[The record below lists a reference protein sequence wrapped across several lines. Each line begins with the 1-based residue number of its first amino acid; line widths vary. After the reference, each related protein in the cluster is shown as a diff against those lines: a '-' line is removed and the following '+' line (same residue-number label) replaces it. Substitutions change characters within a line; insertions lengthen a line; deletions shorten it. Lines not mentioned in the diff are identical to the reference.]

1 MLDLRRLRLLRELH
15 ERGTIA
21 AVADALRFTP
31 SAVSQQ
37 LAVLERETG
46 VTLLE
51 RSGRSVRLT
60 DAARVLV
67 GHATAL
73 LDRAGQAE
81 ADLAAALGTPAGR
94 ARIAAIQSISLTIA
108 PPALAILASSA
119 PQLRVELIEAEPE
132 QALPALVL
140 GDFDVVLA
148 DEWPNQP
155 RPHLTG
161 TDRHDLLV
169 DPIRIA
175 LPANHPAARTDP
187 GAVRV
192 QDLAAESWVSSAPG
206 MGWNEVTTRICRHH
220 GGFEPDIR
228 HRTNDALVSL
238 QLVSRGVAVM
248 IIPQLS
254 ATEPPPGVAI
264 RDIRGASLTR
274 TIFAATRTADARRPS
289 IRTVLDALHTA
300 TAAVAKPPRSHP
312 DTTRPRRRRRTAANR
327 ALRPGG
333 RTATRSSPSSNT

>member
-1 MLDLRRLRLLRELH
+1 MLDLRRLRLLRELD

-46 VTLLE
+46 VALLE
-51 RSGRSVRLT
+51 RSGRGVRLT

-67 GHATAL
+67 DHATVL
-73 LDRAGQAE
+73 LDRAEQAE
-81 ADLAAALGTPAGR
+81 ADLAAALGAPAGR
-94 ARIAAIQSISLTIA
+94 VRIAAIQSISLTIA

-132 QALPALVL
+132 RALPALVL
-140 GDFDVVLA
+140 GDFDLVLA
-148 DEWPNQP
+148 DEWPHQP
-155 RPHLTG
+155 RPHLAG
-161 TDRHDLLV
+161 TDRHDLLA

-175 LPANHPAARTDP
+175 LPANHPAAQADQH
-187 GAVRV
+187 AVRV
-192 QDLAAESWVSSAPG
+192 QDLATEPWVSSAPG
-206 MGWNEVTTRICRHH
+206 MGWNEVTTRICRQH

-238 QLVSRGVAVM
+238 QLVSRGLAVM
-248 IIPQLS
+248 IVPQLS
-254 ATEPPPGVAI
+254 ATEPHPGVAI

-274 TIFAATRTADARRPS
+274 TIFAATRTADANRPS
-289 IRTVLDALHTA
+289 IRTALGALHAATA
-300 TAAVAKPPRSHP
+300 TAAHH
-312 DTTRPRRRRRTAANR
+312 RT
-327 ALRPGG
+327 P
-333 RTATRSSPSSNT
+333 SPS